1 MFYEY
6 LTNKSIKKKNGMKCF
21 QVGQI
26 ECMAKKTP
34 IINKTDGKPETE
46 ARPI

>member
-1 MFYEY
+1 
-6 LTNKSIKKKNGMKCF
+6 MKCF

-26 ECMAKKTP
+26 ECMAKNPP

-46 ARPI
+46 AMPI

>member
-1 MFYEY
+1 
-6 LTNKSIKKKNGMKCF
+6 MKCF

-34 IINKTDGKPETE
+34 QIINKTDGKPETE
-46 ARPI
+46 AMPI

>member
-1 MFYEY
+1 MLSGWSNRMY
-6 LTNKSIKKKNGMKCF
+6 
-21 QVGQI
+21 GQ
-26 ECMAKKTP
+26 KTP